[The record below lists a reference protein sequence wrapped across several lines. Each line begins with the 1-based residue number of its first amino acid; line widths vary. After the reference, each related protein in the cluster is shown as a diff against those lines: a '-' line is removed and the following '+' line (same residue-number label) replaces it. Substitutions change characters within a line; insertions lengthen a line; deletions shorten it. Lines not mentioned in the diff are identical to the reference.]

1 MGIAWKILLGI
12 LGTAVGVIL
21 LFVLVIL
28 VSSLFISK
36 KKEYKTKSIFCEK
49 LMNFVTGLL
58 VKVFRVK
65 LETTGMELLP
75 EQGQRF
81 LYASNHRSNFDPVF
95 TRFVF
100 RKHDLAFI
108 SKPANFKIPIV
119 GKFIHRCG
127 FLEIDREN
135 PRNSMKTLLKAIEY
149 LKADKGSMGVYP
161 EGTRQKEGEEM
172 LPFHDGVFKIALKA
186 NVPVVVSAVAGT
198 EKVSK
203 NFPWKRTVV
212 HIDVVGVIYP
222 KEGETSHDIAEQA
235 REMIDKR
242 LKELSFKN

>member
-1 MGIAWKILLGI
+1 MIIALQVLLGVLGAFVGFIILL
-12 LGTAVGVIL
+12 L
-21 LFVLVIL
+21 LVICIT
-28 VSSLFISK
+28 SLFLSK
-36 KKEYKTKSIFCEK
+36 EKEYKTKSVFCEK
-49 LMNFVTGLL
+49 LMNFVTGVL
-58 VKVFRVK
+58 VKLCLVK
-65 LETTGMELLP
+65 LETQGMENLP
-75 EQGQRF
+75 KDGQRF
-81 LYASNHRSNFDPVF
+81 LYASNHRSNFDPIF
-95 TRFVF
+95 TRYAF
-100 RKHDLAFI
+100 RKYDLAFI
-108 SKPANFKIPIV
+108 SKPSNFKIPVV
-119 GKFIHRCG
+119 GEFIHRCG

-149 LKADKGSMGVYP
+149 LKEDKGSMGVYP

-198 EKVSK
+198 EKVKS

-222 KEGETSHDIAEQA
+222 KEGDTSHDIAEQA

-242 LKELSFKN
+242 LKELSAQ